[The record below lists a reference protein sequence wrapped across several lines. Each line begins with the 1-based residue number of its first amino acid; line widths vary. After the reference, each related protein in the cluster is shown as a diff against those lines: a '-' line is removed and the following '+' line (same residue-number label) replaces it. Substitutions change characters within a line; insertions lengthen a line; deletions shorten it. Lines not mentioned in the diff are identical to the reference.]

1 MDISLLNILRT
12 VAWDIKPDVARN
24 YAAKLKNALVLHI
37 PNDVEKE
44 KGFFLSKKG
53 CKSKLGNF
61 EDKLYVGN
69 IHRIENHLYWNDE
82 ELADDDQIV
91 NVVMIDGPVTRDGG
105 GCSYGSKDWRDQ
117 VLYANTIP
125 QVVGHIFFINTPG
138 GESACRNDY
147 ELMIADCREK
157 GKATVAYVDGM
168 CASSGVN
175 LACRCDRTIVRNAKD
190 EFGCIGTMAAFW
202 ATPDGAVD
210 TVDGSRYVEIVGD
223 TTPEKNDWYRDAAKG
238 DYEKL
243 QEEVSKD
250 AQEFQQTV
258 RDNRPLVTEDM
269 LKGKVFEA
277 QEVIPAL
284 VDEIGDYNRAIDCV
298 FQIADGSLP
307 SAHTTVAGGEQ
318 PAPEPEP
325 EPEPEPGPE
334 ETPDEQPEGNPDDP
348 DGEQKDM
355 AQLNEQQKAAV
366 ATSRGATLIVD
377 DGHVKQSV
385 PGFFGPEAKE
395 IAKPQTNND
404 MTEEEKKAQE
414 AQAQAA
420 QEQTPASEQQNAEGA
435 QAPASN
441 QPANEDAKPAEGQQ
455 AGGEQQAEGE
465 QAKPADGE
473 QQPTDGEQQPAIDA
487 DELAKAQQAL
497 HTAEDMIAER
507 DKSIEEKDA
516 LIAQLRQTAAD
527 KEKETSDA
535 IASKD
540 AAIADK
546 DAAIAARDKSI
557 EEKDALIAQLKKQVS
572 DLKGEV
578 KELAAEPTPMT
589 QGTAAPKDNGTGE
602 APKQQKKYITRGM
615 SYEEVRAAK
624 KQEAADK
631 AAAKAARE
639 AQK

>member
-24 YAAKLKNALVLHI
+24 YAAKLKNAIVLHV
-37 PNDVEKE
+37 PNDVEK
-44 KGFFLSKKG
+44 KQGFFLSKKG
-53 CKSKLGNF
+53 CKSKRGNF

-82 ELADDDQIV
+82 ELAEDDQVV

-243 QEEVSKD
+243 QEEVTKD

-298 FQIADGSLP
+298 FQIADGTLP

-318 PAPEPEP
+318 PDPEPEP

-348 DGEQKDM
+348 DDDPEGEK
-355 AQLNEQQKAAV
+355 
-366 ATSRGATLIVD
+366 
-377 DGHVKQSV
+377 
-385 PGFFGPEAKE
+385 KE
-395 IAKPQTNND
+395 TAKPQTNND

-420 QEQTPASEQQNAEGA
+420 QEQAPASEQQNAEGA
-435 QAPASN
+435 QAPASE

-473 QQPTDGEQQPAIDA
+473 HQPTDGEQQPAADA

-516 LIAQLRQTAAD
+516 LIAQLQQTATD
-527 KEKETSDA
+527 
-535 IASKD
+535 KD

-546 DAAIAARDKSI
+546 DKTIADKDTAIAARDKSI

-589 QGTAAPKDNGTGE
+589 QGTAAPKDNGMGE

-624 KQEAADK
+624 KQEEADR